1 MDLDLSL
8 IPFIQARWYIQTSG
22 RVIAHIVV
30 HAMQAPE
37 SEGRAANCANNF
49 AVTERPASA
58 HYCIDDN
65 EIWGSVLLKDVC
77 YGANGVN
84 HDGIHL
90 EHAGYSDQTSTDWL
104 DEYGR
109 KMLTRS
115 AALTAELCREFRL
128 PVVFVNAEGLLRGDK
143 GITTHAEAEIAFPYG
158 GHWDPGPEFPMDYY
172 LSQVEDFLM
181 DQRTFC
187 TFYAQSRGGPEVSQT
202 REDGHGGLIAQTRLR
217 DRSAERQL
225 EHDWYQAGNPPGSFD
240 LSANLRYVW
249 EDVAAGDQFTHLEA
263 SGA

>member
-1 MDLDLSL
+1 MDLSL

-22 RVIAHIVV
+22 RVINHIVV

-37 SEGRAANCANNF
+37 SEGRAQRCAENF
-49 AVTERPASA
+49 AVTERPASS
-58 HYCIDDN
+58 HYCIDDA

-90 EHAGYSDQTSTDWL
+90 EHAGYSQQNGAEWL

-115 AALTAELCREFRL
+115 AALTATLCRDYRL
-128 PVVFVNAEGLLRGDK
+128 PAVFVDADGLRRGEK

-158 GHWDPGPEFPMDYY
+158 GHWDPGPDFPMDYY
-172 LSQVEDFLM
+172 IDQVKDFLM
-181 DQRTFC
+181 DQRTLAMWI
-187 TFYAQSRGGPEVSQT
+187 AQARGGPETSQT
-202 REDGHGGLIAQTRLR
+202 REDGHGGLVIQTRLR
-217 DRSAERQL
+217 DRSTERQM
-225 EHDWYQAGNPPGSFD
+225 EADWNALHPEGPPFD
-240 LSANLRYVW
+240 VAANQRLVW
-249 EDVAAGDQFTHLEA
+249 VDWAAGDQFTHLEA